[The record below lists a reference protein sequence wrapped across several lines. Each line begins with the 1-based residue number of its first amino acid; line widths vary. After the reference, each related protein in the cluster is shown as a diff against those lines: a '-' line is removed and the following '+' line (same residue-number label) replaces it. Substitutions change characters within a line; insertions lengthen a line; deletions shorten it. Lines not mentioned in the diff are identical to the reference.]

1 MMMMDVNQDND
12 SDRTE
17 SYTPPPLDIT
27 NDLNN
32 SSDKENKDK
41 DSCSI
46 KQQSIIVLD
55 ESFDQIITTE
65 QIDTEPSSNSLFF
78 FIQQRFLY
86 IFYSK

>member
-27 NDLNN
+27 NNLND

-78 FIQQRFLY
+78 FHSTKIFIY
-86 IFYSK
+86 IL